1 MPKKIDIVKTKKK
14 IVTEKTTVLSHKK
27 KLFSS
32 NVSQQRKNKETSKQA
47 EPAKELQL
55 YSSIEKTMLEEMRPL
70 TELTDKL
77 PVLMQII
84 EEYENRKPVEA
95 ETIELK
101 IDSKELKGEQKAI
114 NVKVYERLLKRFD
127 KFAEKKSF
135 RKQDLISQALLEFL
149 EKYE

>member
-1 MPKKIDIVKTKKK
+1 MARKIDIVKTKKK
-14 IVTEKTTVLSHKK
+14 IVTEKTAVLSPKK

-32 NVSQQRKNKETSKQA
+32 KVIQQRKNKETSKQT
-47 EPAKELQL
+47 EQAKELQL
-55 YSSIEKTMLEEMRPL
+55 YSSIEKTMLMEMRPL

-77 PVLMQII
+77 PVLMRII
-84 EEYENRKPVEA
+84 EEYESRKPVEA

-101 IDSKELKGEQKAI
+101 MDSKELKGEQKAI
-114 NVKVYERLLKRFD
+114 NVKVYEKILKRFD
-127 KFAEKKSF
+127 KFADKSNF

>member
-1 MPKKIDIVKTKKK
+1 M
-14 IVTEKTTVLSHKK
+14 
-27 KLFSS
+27 
-32 NVSQQRKNKETSKQA
+32 
-47 EPAKELQL
+47 
-55 YSSIEKTMLEEMRPL
+55 

-77 PVLMQII
+77 PVLMRII
-84 EEYENRKPVEA
+84 EEYESRKPVEA

-114 NVKVYERLLKRFD
+114 NVKVYEKILKRFD
-127 KFAEKKSF
+127 KFADKSNF